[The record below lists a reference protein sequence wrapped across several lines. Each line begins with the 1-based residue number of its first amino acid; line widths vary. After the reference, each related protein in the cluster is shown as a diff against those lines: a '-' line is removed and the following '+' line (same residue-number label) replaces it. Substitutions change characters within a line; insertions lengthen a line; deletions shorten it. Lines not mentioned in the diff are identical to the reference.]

1 MKKLLLGL
9 AAPLLVLTV
18 SACGKSPCDDLKEL
32 CPKCTD
38 SVQKASC
45 EATVAADDV
54 PLVDGDD
61 ACQALLDSGT
71 TSCK

>member
-1 MKKLLLGL
+1 MWILALTTGFFVSGL
-9 AAPLLVLTV
+9 
-18 SACGKSPCDDLKEL
+18 SGCGKSPCDDLEDL

-71 TSCK
+71 SSCK